1 MDNNGYVGA
10 DKKEPDQ
17 DVLTL
22 DEAASYLRLHRR
34 TVETMLLR
42 GTVPGKKIGR
52 QWRILKSELVAF
64 LRSK

>member
-1 MDNNGYVGA
+1 MDNNGYGGA
-10 DKKEPDQ
+10 DLKEPEQ

-34 TVETMLLR
+34 TVEAMLLK
-42 GTVPGKKIGR
+42 GTLPGKKIGR
-52 QWRILKSELVAF
+52 QWRILKSELLAF

>member
-1 MDNNGYVGA
+1 M
-10 DKKEPDQ
+10 KEPEQ

-34 TVETMLLR
+34 TVEAMLLK
-42 GTVPGKKIGR
+42 GALPGKKIGR
-52 QWRILKSELVAF
+52 QWRILKSELLAF